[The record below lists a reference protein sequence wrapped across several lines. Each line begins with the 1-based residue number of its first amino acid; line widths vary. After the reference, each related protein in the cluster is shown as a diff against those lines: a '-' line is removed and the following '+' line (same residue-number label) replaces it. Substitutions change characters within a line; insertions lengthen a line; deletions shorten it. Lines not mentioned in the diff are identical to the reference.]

1 MTEDERLRQ
10 KYIRVLPHLNERQR
24 RLVSAAD
31 AQLLG
36 YGGIARVARASGLD
50 RSTLYRDV
58 PSQRAALTGV
68 AFEFDGRGTKPILT
82 TGSTSTTLT
91 PGSRFVA
98 SETTSTAS
106 LGSPAGAYDARI
118 N

>member
-36 YGGIARVARASGLD
+36 YGGIA
-50 RSTLYRDV
+50 
-58 PSQRAALTGV
+58 QQ
-68 AFEFDGRGTKPILT
+68 FW
-82 TGSTSTTLT
+82 
-91 PGSRFVA
+91 A
-98 SETTSTAS
+98 SEKVEEPRGIKV
-106 LGSPAGAYDARI
+106 GSYCA
-118 N
+118 

>member
-50 RSTLYRDV
+50 RSTLYRGERD
-58 PSQRAALTGV
+58 L
-68 AFEFDGRGTKPILT
+68 
-82 TGSTSTTLT
+82 
-91 PGSRFVA
+91 
-98 SETTSTAS
+98 
-106 LGSPAGAYDARI
+106 AGAVLPAERVRH
-118 N
+118 